1 MPQLLLQKYPGFG
14 YMYRRVTIQTR
25 ESNLVADLVDTFE
38 EEADDA
44 ASTSTS
50 AQVMTVEQSVAFSAT
65 YRVPWFLFNAYD
77 AGGYAPVPILECH
90 Y

>member
-1 MPQLLLQKYPGFG
+1 
-14 YMYRRVTIQTR
+14 MYRRVTIQTR
-25 ESNLVADLVDTFE
+25 ESKPVADVVDTLE

-50 AQVMTVEQSVAFSAT
+50 TTAQVMTVEQSVAFSAT

-77 AGGYAPVPILECH
+77 AGGYAPVPIL
-90 Y
+90 